1 MKVILLENVLLKGQR
16 HKAGASLDLDA
27 ETAERFERAGVA
39 IIEAAPKTAP
49 TVAPKEATNFPK
61 SEPIAPKAVGRA
73 PDFPSDERKA
83 IRAGDKPS
91 KPKKAARGKK

>member
-27 ETAERFERAGVA
+27 ETAERFERSGVA

-49 TVAPKEATNFPK
+49 TVAPKEALNFPK
-61 SEPIAPKAVGRA
+61 SEPIAPKAVESA
-73 PDFPSDERKA
+73 PDLPPVKRKA
-83 IRAGDKPS
+83 TQTGKKAS
-91 KPKKAARGKK
+91 TTKKAARGQK

>member
-27 ETAERFERAGVA
+27 ETAERFERSGVA

-49 TVAPKEATNFPK
+49 TVAPKEAPNFPK
-61 SEPIAPKAVGRA
+61 VEPIAPKGIDAA
-73 PDFPSDERKA
+73 TESPSVTRKA
-83 IRAGDKPS
+83 TQTGKKAS
-91 KPKKAARGKK
+91 TSKKAARGQK

>member
-49 TVAPKEATNFPK
+49 AVAPKEAPNFPK
-61 SEPIAPKAVGRA
+61 AEPIAPKAVESA
-73 PDFPSDERKA
+73 TDLPPVKRKA
-83 IRAGDKPS
+83 TQTGKKTSAT
-91 KPKKAARGKK
+91 KKAARGQK